1 MPLSDDEWAALARG
15 LRRAA
20 VRAAPGWTDANAH
33 DPGVSVLELLAYA
46 LDELAYRNDRVSD
59 DARVIARR
67 VAERARALAGGD
79 GTSDDV
85 GTTGAAGSGRADGAL
100 VRPRFFSGQLL
111 TADDFTAAQDYVRQR
126 IDRRNRLLHG
136 AGVVEGLAVSIG
148 DDGDGA
154 AHVVVAPGL
163 AFDRFGREIFV
174 GCAERVAVAGDAAAL
189 VVSISYHER
198 ATRHATA
205 AFGGDNGAGDDG
217 GDLAS
222 QPTRVLE
229 TFDVA
234 VGPAA
239 ADDALPIAR
248 LRRLRGR
255 WRLDLRFRAAR
266 SGR

>member
-126 IDRRNRLLHG
+126 FDRRNRLLHG

-174 GCAERVAVAGDAAAL
+174 GCAARVAVGGDAPAL
-189 VVSISYHER
+189 VVSLSYAER
-198 ATRHATA
+198 TTRTATA
-205 AFGGDNGAGDDG
+205 TFAGDDAG
-217 GDLAS
+217 VHGDLAA
-222 QPTRVLE
+222 QATRVLE
-229 TFDVA
+229 TFA
-234 VGPAA
+234 VSLGATP
-239 ADDALPIAR
+239 ADDAVPIAR
-248 LRRLRGR
+248 LRRWRGR
-255 WRLDLRFRAAR
+255 WRLDPRFRAAR
-266 SGR
+266 TGR